1 MLKGV
6 SETNEK
12 KKHNDKEVDFFLLL
26 GTLGATLLG
35 SKLSEITG
43 KVITRT
49 GDGVFQAGRE
59 PIIVSESFW
68 CCFIL

>member
-1 MLKGV
+1 M
-6 SETNEK
+6 K
-12 KKHNDKEVDFFLLL
+12 KKQNNKEVDFLLLL

-49 GDGVFQAGRE
+49 GDGVFQAGRRR
-59 PIIVSESFW
+59 IIGSESF
-68 CCFIL
+68 